1 MESCIFAGCNQ
12 PAIHRVRFAR
22 ECGHT
27 ESFGSECGEH
37 GARATRE
44 STCKECGAVG
54 YIYIEEKSNG

>member
-12 PAIHRVRFAR
+12 PATTRVRFAR

-27 ESFGSECGEH
+27 ESFGSICGEH
-37 GARATRE
+37 GTRATRE

-54 YIYIEEKSNG
+54 FVYIEEKSNG